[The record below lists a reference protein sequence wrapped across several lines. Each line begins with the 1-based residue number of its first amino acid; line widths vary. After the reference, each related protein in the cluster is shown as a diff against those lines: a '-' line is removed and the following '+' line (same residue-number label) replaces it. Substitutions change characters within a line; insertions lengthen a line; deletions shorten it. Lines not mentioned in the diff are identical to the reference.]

1 MPSKITFGA
10 VTITWLGHDGFLI
23 EGGGRSVVI
32 DPFRVKVQGRKVD
45 VAFVTHDHFDHCS
58 PDDLRAFVDPAATT
72 VVAAA
77 NCSRALSGLK
87 AKEVRYVRPGDSGEV
102 SVVRYRTFRVYE
114 LGERAARTI
123 VYREVSGVK
132 FRAVHAYN
140 VNKFRAPGQPF
151 HPKEYGGVG
160 YVVELEGVS
169 VYHAGDTDFIPEMR
183 ELGPV
188 DVALLPVSGTY
199 VMTAEEAAEAAKVI
213 SPRLAIPMHFG
224 AIVGTV
230 KDAEKFRSLVSVRVE
245 VLEPEG

>member
-1 MPSKITFGA
+1 MPSKVTFGA

-32 DPFRVKVQGRKVD
+32 DPFRVKVPGRKVD

-58 PDDLRAFVDPAATT
+58 PDDLRRFVDPAATT

-77 NCSRALSGLK
+77 NCSRALSDLK
-87 AKEVRYVRPGDSGEV
+87 AREVRYVRPGDSG
-102 SVVRYRTFRVYE
+102 
-114 LGERAARTI
+114 
-123 VYREVSGVK
+123 EVSGVK

-160 YVVELEGVS
+160 YVVELGGVS
-169 VYHAGDTDFIPEMR
+169 VYHAGDTDLIPEMR
-183 ELGPV
+183 ELGSV

-230 KDAEKFRSLVSVRVE
+230 KDAEKFRSLVSMRVE

>member
-1 MPSKITFGA
+1 M
-10 VTITWLGHDGFLI
+10 
-23 EGGGRSVVI
+23 I
-32 DPFRVKVQGRKVD
+32 DPFQVRAKGKRAD

-58 PDDLRAFVDPAATT
+58 LEDLRRFVDPETT
-72 VVAAA
+72 IVVAAA

-87 AKEVRYVRPGDSGEV
+87 AKELRYVRPGESGEV
-102 SVVRYRTFRVYE
+102 SGSR
-114 LGERAARTI
+114 
-123 VYREVSGVK
+123 

-151 HPKEYGGVG
+151 HPKDYGGVG
-160 YVVELEGVS
+160 YVVELAGVS
-169 VYHAGDTDFIPEMR
+169 VYHAGDTDFIPEMK

-199 VMTAEEAAEAAKVI
+199 VMTADEAAEAAKAV
-213 SPRLAIPMHFG
+213 SPKLAIPMHFG

-230 KDAEKFRSLVSVRVE
+230 RDAERFKSLVSVRVE

>member
-1 MPSKITFGA
+1 
-10 VTITWLGHDGFLI
+10 LGHDGFLI

-32 DPFRVKVQGRKVD
+32 DPFRVNVPGRKVD

-58 PDDLRAFVDPAATT
+58 LDDLRRFVDPSATV
-72 VVAAA
+72 VVAAS
-77 NCSRALSGLK
+77 NCSKSLRGLK
-87 AKEVRYVRPGDSGEV
+87 AKEVRYVRPGDSG
-102 SVVRYRTFRVYE
+102 
-114 LGERAARTI
+114 
-123 VYREVSGVK
+123 EVSGVK

-160 YVVELEGVS
+160 YVLELAGVS

-183 ELGPV
+183 GLGPV
-188 DVALLPVSGTY
+188 EVALLPVSGTY

-224 AIVGTV
+224 AIVGSS
-230 KDAEKFRSLVSVRVE
+230 KDAERFRSLVSVRVE

>member
-1 MPSKITFGA
+1 
-10 VTITWLGHDGFLI
+10 LGHDGFLI

-32 DPFRVKVQGRKVD
+32 DPFRVKVPGKKVD

-58 PDDLRAFVDPAATT
+58 LDDLRRFVDPSATV
-72 VVAAA
+72 VVAAS
-77 NCSRALSGLK
+77 NCSKSLGGLK
-87 AKEVRYVRPGDSGEV
+87 AKELRYVKPGDSG
-102 SVVRYRTFRVYE
+102 
-114 LGERAARTI
+114 
-123 VYREVSGVK
+123 EVSGVK

-160 YVVELEGVS
+160 YVLELAGVS
-169 VYHAGDTDFIPEMR
+169 VY
-183 ELGPV
+183 GPV

-224 AIVGTV
+224 AIVGSV
-230 KDAEKFRSLVSVRVE
+230 KDAERFRSLVSVRVE